1 MILPIV
7 PYGDPILKKKSA
19 PIDASFSGL
28 KELISDMYDT
38 MYGAHGVGLAAPQIG
53 QSIRLFIVDG
63 APFAEESEDDEPGE
77 IDLDAKSLVDFKKVF
92 INPQIINE
100 SGEKWGFTEGCLS
113 IPNIREEVMRQPD
126 IVLRYMDEN
135 LNEFE
140 ETFTGYR
147 ARIIQHEYDHLEGV
161 LFTDRISV
169 LRRRM
174 LKGKLNDIS
183 KGKTDASYRMRFPI
197 KLK

>member
-7 PYGDPILKKKSA
+7 PYGDPLLKKKA
-19 PIDASFSGL
+19 KQIDASFPGF
-28 KELISDMYDT
+28 KELIADMYET
-38 MYGAHGVGLAAPQIG
+38 MYAAQGVGLAAPQVG
-53 QSIRLFIVDG
+53 HSIRIFIVDG
-63 APFAEESEDDEPGE
+63 APFATENEEDEE
-77 IDLDAKSLVDFKKVF
+77 EDLDAMSLIDFKKVF
-92 INPQIINE
+92 VNPQIISE

-113 IPNIREEVMRQPD
+113 IPNIREEVMRQPE
-126 IVLRYMDEN
+126 VLLRYMDEN
-135 LNEFE
+135 FNQFE

-147 ARIIQHEYDHLEGV
+147 ARIIQHEYDHLEGI

-174 LKGKLNDIS
+174 LQGKLNDIS
-183 KGKTDASYRMRFPI
+183 KGKTDARYRMRFPI